1 MIRFIHFVDDI
12 STWVGKAFS
21 WAVVLLTIG
30 VCYEVFMRY
39 VLRQPTAWAYD
50 ASYMLYGAMF
60 IMAGAYALAHN
71 AHVRGDVLFRF
82 WPLRVQGT
90 IELTLYVIFFFPAVL
105 GLIYAGYGFAKLA
118 WMVNEHSSFS
128 PAGPPLYHFKSL
140 IPIAGVFLFIQGIA
154 EVCRCIIC
162 IRDGYWPP
170 REKEVADIVEIFA
183 EEHHLRDGPER

>member
-1 MIRFIHFVDDI
+1 MIRFIHVIDDI
-12 STWVGKAFS
+12 STWVGKLFS
-21 WAVVLLTIG
+21 WAVVLLTFG

-39 VLRQPTAWAYD
+39 ALRQPTAWAYD

-82 WPLRVQGT
+82 WPVRLQGA
-90 IELTLYVIFFFPAVL
+90 IELTLYIIFFFPAVL
-105 GLIYAGYGFAKLA
+105 GIIYAGYGFAELS
-118 WMVNEHSSFS
+118 WLVREHSSFS

-140 IPIAGVFLFIQGIA
+140 IPIAGIFLFIQGIA
-154 EVCRCIIC
+154 EVCRCIVC

-170 REKEVADIVEIFA
+170 REKEVQDIEEIFI
-183 EEHHLRDGPER
+183 EEHQIHRETER